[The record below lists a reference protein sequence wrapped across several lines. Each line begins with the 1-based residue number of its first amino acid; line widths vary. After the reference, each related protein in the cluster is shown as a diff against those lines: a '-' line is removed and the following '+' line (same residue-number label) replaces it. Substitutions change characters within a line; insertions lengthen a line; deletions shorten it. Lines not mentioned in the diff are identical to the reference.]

1 MSQAPESVWADP
13 VMRLTAAAA
22 LVCVVWF
29 GLVAIHPV
37 EPTAIGWALSPVGPA
52 LAALVCWRAG
62 GSQTGASRSFW
73 RRAGFAL
80 AVFSLAPAS
89 HAVDSVNADL
99 SVTSR
104 LGITTTIL
112 YALGVGLF
120 VWALFRLPL
129 GLRSRAQRTALWLD
143 IGTVMAAVTV
153 FLWHFTG

>member
-62 GSQTGASRSFW
+62 GSQTGRRAPSGAGPDSRSPSSAW
-73 RRAGFAL
+73 PR
-80 AVFSLAPAS
+80 P
-89 HAVDSVNADL
+89 
-99 SVTSR
+99 
-104 LGITTTIL
+104 
-112 YALGVGLF
+112 
-120 VWALFRLPL
+120 
-129 GLRSRAQRTALWLD
+129 RTPS
-143 IGTVMAAVTV
+143 TR
-153 FLWHFTG
+153 